1 LGEPAALW
9 PFAAT
14 RHRPYGILPVLFP
27 FALAAAALAGA
38 ALYRARRAPAAAAPP
53 TDPVLP
59 LAGIW
64 LALALGTLP
73 IYPRVPLDDGAHQ
86 NGATCAHLNGAV
98 QQNEADI
105 KSATVHAH
113 EHP

>member
-1 LGEPAALW
+1 MQGTTNSASHTKG
-9 PFAAT
+9 F
-14 RHRPYGILPVLFP
+14 FP
-27 FALAAAALAGA
+27 FRVIRVFRSFLFVFLSVF
-38 ALYRARRAPAAAAPP
+38 PISSHAAP
-53 TDPVLP
+53 
-59 LAGIW
+59 GNMQ
-64 LALALGTLP
+64 
-73 IYPRVPLDDGAHQ
+73 RVWMNDGAHQ